1 MHIGQRD
8 PGSVA
13 ELGQI
18 LENIAGW
25 IIGYNENN
33 FRRRSQFSTPT
44 RMVQLTIQPTPLAV
58 PGDLL
63 KEEKSREVYF
73 IKSRKA
79 RYVCNTQRVCW
90 Q

>member
-1 MHIGQRD
+1 MMMHIGQRD

-33 FRRRSQFSTPT
+33 FSATVAVFNTDPNGPTNDPTDPLGGSGRSTK
-44 RMVQLTIQPTPLAV
+44 
-58 PGDLL
+58 G
-63 KEEKSREVYF
+63 
-73 IKSRKA
+73 RKK
-79 RYVCNTQRVCW
+79 
-90 Q
+90 